1 MYTKRTRR
9 THTHMQLALINSS
22 NINGTQS
29 VTHTVANMLAHTH
42 TTFSHRA
49 AAA

>member
-1 MYTKRTRR
+1 
-9 THTHMQLALINSS
+9 MQLALINSS

-29 VTHTVANMLAHTH
+29 VTHTVANMLAHTQTHTH